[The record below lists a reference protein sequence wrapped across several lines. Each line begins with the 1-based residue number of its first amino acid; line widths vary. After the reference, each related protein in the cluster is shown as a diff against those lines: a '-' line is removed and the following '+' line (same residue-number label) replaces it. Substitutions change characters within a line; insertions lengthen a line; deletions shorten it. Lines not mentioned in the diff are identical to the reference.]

1 MLHAHGI
8 VRSMSRNEAA
18 DRLEASNLPNRQA
31 ELAQIHN
38 VYGKLADEV
47 IATHKGFVNMTEPQY
62 DQLKHNILKH
72 WQEIQEIAAF
82 VPSPEDLT
90 EMLKTVGGP
99 TSLKELGLSEEEYQ
113 LADDN
118 AHYLRERFTVRKLM
132 RVLGEKS

>member
-1 MLHAHGI
+1 M
-8 VRSMSRNEAA
+8 
-18 DRLEASNLPNRQA
+18 
-31 ELAQIHN
+31 
-38 VYGKLADEV
+38 
-47 IATHKGFVNMTEPQY
+47 
-62 DQLKHNILKH
+62 
-72 WQEIQEIAAF
+72 
-82 VPSPEDLT
+82 PSPEDLT